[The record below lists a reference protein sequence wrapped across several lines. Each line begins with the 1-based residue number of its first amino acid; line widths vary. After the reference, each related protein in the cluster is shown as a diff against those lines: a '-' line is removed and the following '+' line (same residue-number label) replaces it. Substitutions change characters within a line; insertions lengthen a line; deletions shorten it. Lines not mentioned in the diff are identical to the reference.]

1 MASMV
6 YLPTHYR
13 RRHRPYYFSP
23 AAFGVSEKFA
33 QSKWNHGDGG
43 DDLPEL
49 PFGRKCG
56 FLFSEHRFVASQQ
69 ASVQV
74 RPAVL

>member
-1 MASMV
+1 MVSMV
-6 YLPTHYR
+6 YPPTHYR
-13 RRHRPYYFSP
+13 HRHRPCYFSP

-33 QSKWNHGDGG
+33 QSKRNHGDGG
-43 DDLPEL
+43 DDLLEL

-56 FLFSEHRFVASQQ
+56 FLFSEHRSVASRQP
-69 ASVQV
+69 SVQV